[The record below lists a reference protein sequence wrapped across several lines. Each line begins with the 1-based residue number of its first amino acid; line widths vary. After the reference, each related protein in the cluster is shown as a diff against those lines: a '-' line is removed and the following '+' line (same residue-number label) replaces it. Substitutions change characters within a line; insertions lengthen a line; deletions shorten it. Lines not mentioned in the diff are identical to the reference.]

1 METDLPQGWKTNLR
15 QEGEVGDEGGEDEV
29 EEEGEEVEIKEV
41 MIHPPGRM
49 RLNYQPTAVA
59 APANDLKFL
68 MVPTIAI
75 TIDSQ
80 ANVMFVST
88 WRRKEMSCQHTLKFL
103 IQ

>member
-1 METDLPQGWKTNLR
+1 METDLPQGWKTILR

-29 EEEGEEVEIKEV
+29 EEEGEEEEIKEM

-59 APANDLKFL
+59 VQEQDPKSL

-75 TIDSQ
+75 TTDSQ

-88 WRRKEMSCQHTLKFL
+88 WRREEMSCQHTLKFL